1 MVVLLYTNRV
11 ILYVGSGMNNRNQ
24 LKVINDWDNPML
36 VPYYK
41 ALKNSQFKDLTCL
54 YDKLKSTVTN
64 EEWQEIL
71 NEVGDEPDKEDE

>member
-1 MVVLLYTNRV
+1 
-11 ILYVGSGMNNRNQ
+11 
-24 LKVINDWDNPML
+24 ML

-64 EEWQEIL
+64 EEWQEVL
-71 NEVGDEPDKEDE
+71 KEVGDEPDKEDE